1 MSIGFTVLFP
11 LTFMSNVFVEPATMP
26 SWLQTVVDV
35 NPVSHLVTA
44 ERGLM
49 DGTATAAQIGWVL
62 LAAATLVLVFA
73 PLTMRLY
80 RNKQ

>member
-1 MSIGFTVLFP
+1 
-11 LTFMSNVFVEPATMP
+11 MP
-26 SWLQTVVDV
+26 GWLQTFVDV

-49 DGTATAAQIGWVL
+49 DGTATTGEIAWVVLASAAL
-62 LAAATLVLVFA
+62 LLVFA

>member
-1 MSIGFTVLFP
+1 
-11 LTFMSNVFVEPATMP
+11 MP
-26 SWLQTVVDV
+26 SWLRAFVHV

-49 DGTATAAQIGWVL
+49 DGTAAAGQISWVP
-62 LAAATLVLVFA
+62 LASAVLILIFG
-73 PLTMRLY
+73 PLTMQLY